1 MSFGTTAKIINAD
14 RVKILRGAT
23 EVTLAS
29 DVKVKIS
36 RITDRIYTRAGAID
50 TFRWRLTEIEF
61 TAALTE
67 LLKTQIQ
74 TDQSIDANSAMTY
87 TNWTVTGISISGSG
101 ADNTSDVLSATVIDS
116 EDLGPENGIA
126 QFRIKLRII
135 GAAD

>member
-1 MSFGTTAKIINAD
+1 MSFGTSSQIINAD
-14 RVKILRGAT
+14 RVKILRGAI
-23 EVTLAS
+23 EVTLTS
-29 DVKVKIS
+29 DVKV
-36 RITDRIYTRAGAID
+36 RITRTVDRINTRAGAID
-50 TFRWRLTEIEF
+50 TWRWRLTEIEF

-87 TNWTVTGISISGSG
+87 TNWTITGISQSGNAG
-101 ADNTSDVLSATVIDS
+101 DNTSDILSATVADS

-135 GAAD
+135 GAAN

>member
-1 MSFGTTAKIINAD
+1 MSFGASSQIINAD
-14 RVKILRGAT
+14 RVTILRGAT
-23 EVTLAS
+23 EVTLVS
-29 DVKVKIS
+29 DVKVKKT
-36 RITDRIYTRAGAID
+36 RIVDRVYTRAGAID

-74 TDQSIDANSAMTY
+74 TDETIDANSAMTY
-87 TNWTVTGISISGSG
+87 TNWTVTGISISGS
-101 ADNTSDVLSATVIDS
+101 APDNTSDVLSATVMDS

-126 QFRIKLRII
+126 QMRIKLRII